1 MTSKIISQLE
11 FEAQAVNLKV
21 IRNNLRHIFSEF
33 EVDKKHA
40 DDLVIAINEACMN
53 IIQHGYGKEKHPD
66 RDGGSYNNEKILLII
81 EKDNEKWRF
90 EIIDF
95 APPVD
100 IESLKAKDLDEVS
113 PGGLGL
119 NFINEIM
126 DSVEY
131 ENIENNLDMRD
142 NRPSGN
148 RLILTKSLK

>member
-33 EVDKKHA
+33 EIEKKIA

-53 IIQHGYGKEKHPD
+53 IIQHGYSKEEFPD
-66 RDGGSYNNEKILLII
+66 SDDTHYKNEKILLII

-90 EIIDF
+90 ELIDF
-95 APPVD
+95 ASPVD
-100 IESLKAKDLDEVS
+100 IESLKAKDLNDIR

-126 DSVEY
+126 DSVKHGH
-131 ENIENNLDMRD
+131 IENSLEN
-142 NRPSGN
+142 NGPTGN